1 VSKKINKIIQAIFP
15 ALLMVSGALLTGA
28 ILIIISGNDPI
39 AAYAALLEGAFSN
52 SYRISETFV
61 KAIPLMLMALGV
73 SIAFK
78 NQIWNIGA
86 GGQFTIG
93 TILSVIV
100 CLYFKLPPIP
110 TIILSFIF
118 AFIGGA
124 LWGGLAG
131 WLKARFNANEV
142 ITTPMLD
149 YIATYLLA
157 YLVYGPMMDPNGFGY
172 PQSAVIEKVLRLPK
186 LIVGGRLHTGIFVA
200 IAILFLMLL
209 FWRSTLGFKI
219 ELAGQGNDV
228 SRYAGIDN
236 KKIIVV
242 TMLLSGGLSGI
253 AGWNEIHG
261 IHFRLMTDLAGSYGS
276 IAIVIALLGNL
287 NPLGIAISAYF
298 FSVLIVG
305 GNTMQNLTGIPYSL
319 VDIIQGLIVVFVIT
333 RTAFRT
339 ESIQTFFRK
348 RRYQHNG

>member
-1 VSKKINKIIQAIFP
+1 MSKKINKIIQAIFP

-124 LWGGLAG
+124 LWEVWLG
-131 WLKARFNANEV
+131 WSQR
-142 ITTPMLD
+142 
-149 YIATYLLA
+149 
-157 YLVYGPMMDPNGFGY
+157 
-172 PQSAVIEKVLRLPK
+172 LRLTRMK
-186 LIVGGRLHTGIFVA
+186 SSQHSCWI
-200 IAILFLMLL
+200 ILPTCLPI
-209 FWRSTLGFKI
+209 WST
-219 ELAGQGNDV
+219 V
-228 SRYAGIDN
+228 R
-236 KKIIVV
+236 
-242 TMLLSGGLSGI
+242 
-253 AGWNEIHG
+253 
-261 IHFRLMTDLAGSYGS
+261 
-276 IAIVIALLGNL
+276 
-287 NPLGIAISAYF
+287 
-298 FSVLIVG
+298 
-305 GNTMQNLTGIPYSL
+305 
-319 VDIIQGLIVVFVIT
+319 
-333 RTAFRT
+333 
-339 ESIQTFFRK
+339 
-348 RRYQHNG
+348 

>member
-1 VSKKINKIIQAIFP
+1 MVQAVLP
-15 ALLMVSGALLTGA
+15 ALLMVAGALLAGA

-39 AAYAALLEGAFSN
+39 TAYAALLEGAFSN

-61 KAIPLMLMALGV
+61 KAIPLMLMAQGI

-93 TILSVIV
+93 TICSVIV
-100 CLYFKLPPIP
+100 CLYFKLPPVP
-110 TIILSFIF
+110 TMIVSFIF

-142 ITTPMLD
+142 ITTLMLD
-149 YIATYLLA
+149 YIATLLLA
-157 YLVYGPMMDPNGFGY
+157 YLVYGPLMDPDGFGY
-172 PQSAVIEKVLRLPK
+172 PQSAVIDKAFRLPK
-186 LIVGGRLHTGIFVA
+186 LIAGSRLHAGLFVA
-200 IAILFLMLL
+200 IAIVGFMFL

-219 ELAGQGNDV
+219 DLAGQGNDV
-228 SRYAGIDN
+228 SRYAGIN
-236 KKIIVV
+236 IKKMIII

-261 IHFRLMTDLAGSYGS
+261 IHFRLMTDLAGNYGS

-287 NPLGIAISAYF
+287 NPLGIALSAYF

-319 VDIIQGLIVVFVIT
+319 VDIIEGLVIVFVIT
-333 RTAFRT
+333 RTAFKT
-339 ESIQTFFRK
+339 ESIRSFFR
-348 RRYQHNG
+348 RHRSQHVG